1 MSETTLDAK
10 IERRTA
16 KRNKSRRERRDKKIG
31 MPAPWVFW
39 LVAPFGAA
47 GVATPVVWNYGW
59 AWMTFSMI
67 VVQIGVLLINDRR
80 GFVRS
85 REMRRA
91 YESRRH
97 FSIMETIVLF
107 VLVMAN
113 MLALAYAILMANAP

>member
-16 KRNKSRRERRDKKIG
+16 KRNKSRRERRDKKVG
-31 MPAPWVFW
+31 LPAPAVFW
-39 LVAPFGAA
+39 LVAPFGAT
-47 GVATPVVWNYGW
+47 GVVAPLVWDYGW

-67 VVQIGVLLINDRR
+67 LVQIGVLLINDRR
-80 GFVRS
+80 GFIRS

-91 YESRRH
+91 YEARRH

-113 MLALAYAILMANAP
+113 MLAVAYAILMANAP